1 MADEKNLKKGKIRTF
16 IEDVLLHKDEPHQ
29 EPSPEAKR
37 RRKKGII
44 ISCVLVA
51 ILIAVIIG
59 VCIPVIRFLQTT
71 DSATLRDYVHQE
83 GWKAILIFFLINIL
97 QTMTTVV
104 PDGPFEIAS
113 GAVFGVGLGT
123 LINDL
128 AVTAG
133 SLVAFTLSRLFG
145 MRFVTLFVDEEKIR
159 SHNLTHMTPKKT
171 MLVSIAFLIPGF
183 PKDFFTYLLGLSDIN
198 PVLFT
203 LMVFFCRM
211 PGVALTVLSGDALA
225 ARQKTRVILLW
236 LLMLVIL
243 GCGLVLYSVM
253 EKKRR
258 DQKAEEEKQKE
269 EN

>member
-44 ISCVLVA
+44 ISCILVA

-59 VCIPVIRFLQTT
+59 VCIPVIRFLQAT

-159 SHNLTHMTPKKT
+159 SHNLTHVNSHPTGSA
-171 MLVSIAFLIPGF
+171 LHQLIFCSLFHELIHGHLFLLCCSSHTSVKVRIKPQQH
-183 PKDFFTYLLGLSDIN
+183 LS
-198 PVLFT
+198 
-203 LMVFFCRM
+203 
-211 PGVALTVLSGDALA
+211 
-225 ARQKTRVILLW
+225 
-236 LLMLVIL
+236 
-243 GCGLVLYSVM
+243 
-253 EKKRR
+253 
-258 DQKAEEEKQKE
+258 
-269 EN
+269 